1 MQAGIGGD
9 VEVWVTLLNG
19 LMLGVQVKLSLKL
32 SFTQWMLPS
41 DH

>member
-32 SFTQWMLPS
+32 SFTQ
-41 DH
+41 